1 MVSAQTRCQAPGCQ
15 APDRHRHR
23 GARHPTGTRST
34 VDIAGSIARR
44 ACRHEQAARVSGHD
58 ATQHALA
65 VARGEAPA
73 DLVLR
78 GATVADV
85 FTGTTRVADVAI
97 VDGRI
102 VGVGEYRL
110 AEETIDV
117 AGLTLVPAFIEG
129 HMHVESTLLAPAE
142 LARVVG
148 RDGTG
153 TVIAD
158 PHEIANVSGPDG
170 IRWMRD
176 ALAGA
181 PVDVR
186 LQVSPCVPATP
197 NATTGGAITA
207 DDVRE
212 LLGEPG
218 TLGIA
223 ELMDFPGAVAGNDG
237 LLDKLAARG
246 ERPVDGHAPGLSGAA
261 LQAYALL
268 GPSSDHECTTAAEA
282 REKLAAGLYLMVRAG
297 STADNLDALMG
308 VVLEQQGRRCLFV
321 NDDVTAGDL
330 LRRGH
335 LTEHLRRAVA
345 AGLDP
350 IAALRMVTL
359 NAAELYGLHDRGAI
373 APGRRADLVAVEDLQ
388 RFAVRHVWLGGQP
401 IETWRPAAPV
411 AIGSPV
417 NLPSEIDVAAARAR
431 ATQGP
436 AIGYIDGQLLTSR
449 EDGPG
454 DGDALLL
461 TIDRHSGRSWASAR
475 VRGFGIA
482 RGAIATTVAHDHHN
496 LMVIGADDDDIA
508 AAVEL
513 ARGTRGGLWVVQ
525 DGRAVADLALDLGG
539 LMSDQ
544 PADAVAAAYAH
555 LTTAAH
561 DLGAIPRDPLM
572 ALSFLGLE
580 VIPDLKLTD
589 LGLVDVLAGRLLE
602 PHA

>member
-1 MVSAQTRCQAPGCQ
+1 MPSLT
-15 APDRHRHR
+15 
-23 GARHPTGTRST
+23 S
-34 VDIAGSIARR
+34 
-44 ACRHEQAARVSGHD
+44 HD

-73 DLVLR
+73 DLLLH
-78 GATVADV
+78 GATVADL
-85 FTGTTRVADVAI
+85 FTGTTRVADVVI
-97 VDGRI
+97 VADQI
-102 VGVGEYRL
+102 VGVGEYSAA
-110 AEETIDV
+110 AEIVDL

-129 HMHVESTLLAPAE
+129 HMHVESTLLAPGE
-142 LARVVG
+142 LARVVA

-158 PHEIANVSGPDG
+158 PHEIANVVGPDG

-176 ALAGA
+176 ALAQV
-181 PVDVR
+181 PVDIL

-207 DDVRE
+207 DDVRA

-223 ELMDFPGAVAGNDG
+223 ELMDFPGAVVGEDD

-246 ERPVDGHAPGLSGAA
+246 QRPLDGHSPGLSGGA

-268 GPSSDHECTTAAEA
+268 GVSSDHECTTAAEA

-297 STADNLDALMG
+297 STADNLDALLP
-308 VVLEQQGRRCLFV
+308 VILEQEGRRCLLV

-335 LTEHLRRAVA
+335 LTEHLRRVVA

-350 IAALRMVTL
+350 LAALRMVTL

-373 APGRRADLVAVEDLQ
+373 APGRLADLVAVEDL
-388 RFAVRHVWLGGQP
+388 RDFVVRNVWLSGRP
-401 IETWRPAAPV
+401 VATWRPSPPV
-411 AIGSPV
+411 AIGNVV
-417 NLPSEIDVAAARAR
+417 NLPSDVDVAVARER
-431 ATQGP
+431 AWQGP
-436 AIGYIDGQLLTSR
+436 AIGYIDGQLLTDR
-449 EDGPG
+449 HDGPG
-454 DGDALLL
+454 DDDALLL
-461 TIDRHSGRSWASAR
+461 AIDRHTGRSWASAR
-475 VRGFGIA
+475 VHGFGIT

-496 LMVIGADDDDIA
+496 LMVIGADDADIA
-508 AAVEL
+508 TAIDL
-513 ARGTRGGLWVVQ
+513 ARGTRGGLRVVENGQ
-525 DGRAVADLALDLGG
+525 AVAELALDLGG

-544 PADAVAAAYAH
+544 PADVVAAAYAR

-561 DLGAIPRDPLM
+561 DLGALPRDPLM

-580 VIPDLKLTD
+580 VIPELKLTD
-589 LGLVDVLAGRLLE
+589 LGLVEVLSGRLLNVQ
-602 PHA
+602 